1 MICDDDTDEDDDDDY
16 DDSDSDDDMSSI
28 CCTISVS
35 ILYMYFCN
43 RYMTV
48 TGLLST
54 PAARI
59 DKLAGSLDARGNVL
73 CYHYLSAVTSI

>member
-1 MICDDDTDEDDDDDY
+1 MEGRWDEDDDD
-16 DDSDSDDDMSSI
+16 SDDMSSI

-59 DKLAGSLDARGNVL
+59 DKLAGSLDARGNEH
-73 CYHYLSAVTSI
+73 CYRHLSAVTAI